1 MAWDCNEGGR
11 GEEGDWGLGWQGGS
25 ASSVGVV
32 QQVYMLSECAAFCCR
47 FLITSSALGA
57 AGGGLGGA
65 HQAYA
70 VCDAPLASES
80 RKQKDKKKG
89 QQQNERER
97 EREIERYKR
106 RGTRLDYSIPC
117 RMKRGI
123 STGRRSM
130 HCMR

>member
-11 GEEGDWGLGWQGGS
+11 GEEGDWGPGWQGGS

-47 FLITSSALGA
+47 FLITSSALGGA
-57 AGGGLGGA
+57 AGGEGGA

-97 EREIERYKR
+97 ERDREVQKKR
-106 RGTRLDYSIPC
+106 DTP
-117 RMKRGI
+117 
-123 STGRRSM
+123 
-130 HCMR
+130 